1 MSKSSVISEINSKVI
16 SNNVRAVSAQDVRE
30 SMNAIVTEMA
40 SLNDD
45 AYSGMK
51 GLKPGIGTIANLKS
65 IPTTSGISVGSYLS
79 FRDTGSSDVLRVYE
93 LVSGTDAESS
103 PNVIRPNDYNG
114 TTNQKVWKIAVV
126 GGSNGTFNSDFVVSL
141 SGGKTLGKYTN
152 GQTVPANGK
161 TANQVL
167 LDIAI
172 EYIAPTWNSFS
183 VTGQNQTVEVGTT
196 LSGSKTFT
204 WSINSNSG
212 VVTLI
217 DIYDITG
224 SANLLANTP
233 NDETQSVGVTTL
245 QLNSNGAT
253 QSWRGVAHDTGTTPG
268 DINSS
273 PFTVTARFLDFW
285 GPASGTPANS
295 AAVRALSNNDFRTGG
310 NVRTLV
316 TGTTLTQFVVA
327 TLGTISSV
335 IDQTA
340 LNANITS
347 DYVSLGTISVN
358 DAGGTART
366 YNLYKMTIGAPY
378 AVSHNHLITIA

>member
-1 MSKSSVISEINSKVI
+1 MSKSSFIAANNSTLPDNTIRAISE
-16 SNNVRAVSAQDVRE
+16 QDLRDR
-30 SMNAIVTEMA
+30 MNAVAGEFA

-51 GLKPGIGTIANLKS
+51 GLNPGLSTIANLKS
-65 IPTTSGISVGSYLS
+65 IATTSGITIGSYLT
-79 FRDTGSSDVLRVYE
+79 FRDTGNSNLLRVYE

-103 PNVIRPNDYNG
+103 PNTIRPNDYAGG
-114 TTNQKVWKIAVV
+114 TNEKVWKLAVIG
-126 GGSNGTFNSDFVVSL
+126 GGSGTFASDFVVSL
-141 SGGKTLGKYTN
+141 SGGKTFLKWTN

-161 TANQVL
+161 TATQL
-167 LDIAI
+167 LQEGAI

-183 VTGQNQTVEVGTT
+183 ITGQNQTVEVGTT

-204 WSINSNSG
+204 WSINVNSG
-212 VVTLI
+212 VVSLI
-217 DIYDITG
+217 DIYDITAA
-224 SANLLANTP
+224 ANLLANTS
-233 NDETQSVGVTTL
+233 NDGTQTVGITSI

-253 QSWRGVAHDTGTTPG
+253 QSWRGVAHDTGTTPS

-273 PFTVTARFLDFW
+273 PFTVTARFNDFW
-285 GPASGTPANS
+285 GATTGTPANS
-295 AAVRALSNNDFRTGG
+295 AAVRALPNNAFRTGG

-316 TGTTLTQFVVA
+316 TGTSLVDFVIA
-327 TLGTISSV
+327 TLGTITSV

-340 LNANITS
+340 LNADITS
-347 DYVSLGTISVN
+347 DYVLLGTISVN

-378 AVSHNHLITIA
+378 AVSHNHLITLS